1 MVALLL
7 TTTISCADAVKI
19 INRIVNVTGLTPL
32 QKTEIIQEV
41 RKTIPFCPV
50 VIKNDTKWDY
60 FHSFYY

>member
-7 TTTISCADAVKI
+7 TTTIINCSDAVKI

-50 VIKNDTKWDY
+50 VIKKDTK
-60 FHSFYY
+60 

>member
-7 TTTISCADAVKI
+7 TTTIISCTDALKI

-50 VIKNDTKWDY
+50 VIKNDKK
-60 FHSFYY
+60 

>member
-7 TTTISCADAVKI
+7 TTTISCSDAIKI
-19 INRIVNVTGLTPL
+19 INRLVSVTGLTPL

-50 VIKNDTKWDY
+50 VIKNDTK
-60 FHSFYY
+60 

>member
-7 TTTISCADAVKI
+7 TTTIISCTDAMKI

-50 VIKNDTKWDY
+50 VIKNDKK
-60 FHSFYY
+60 

>member
-7 TTTISCADAVKI
+7 TTTISCSDAIKI
-19 INRIVNVTGLTPL
+19 INRLVNVTGLTPF

-50 VIKNDTKWDY
+50 VIKKDTK
-60 FHSFYY
+60 

>member
-7 TTTISCADAVKI
+7 TTTISCADALKI

-50 VIKNDTKWDY
+50 VIKKDTK
-60 FHSFYY
+60 

>member
-7 TTTISCADAVKI
+7 TTTIISCTDAMKI
-19 INRIVNVTGLTPL
+19 VQRLSNVPGLTPV

-50 VIKNDTKWDY
+50 VIEKDTQ
-60 FHSFYY
+60 

>member
-7 TTTISCADAVKI
+7 TTTIINCSDAVKI
-19 INRIVNVTGLTPL
+19 INRLVSVTGLTPL

-50 VIKNDTKWDY
+50 VIKKDTK
-60 FHSFYY
+60 